1 MVVVLEGYR
10 ESIEM
15 EVIAKKKYKIQNTKY
30 NGVRDIREISVRD
43 I

>member
-10 ESIEM
+10 KSIEM
-15 EVIAKKKYKIQNTKY
+15 EVIAKKKNTKS